1 MTFHCSTGTIV
12 ECQFCL
18 RFCDAAMSDGQAV
31 PLSTA
36 EKRKKAEL
44 AQLAG
49 LNFRAEALDVILE
62 LLAIGIAPSSLA
74 TVLNAVCRGPGGAAG
89 ARRQVPAAP
98 GAPSNA

>member
-1 MTFHCSTGTIV
+1 
-12 ECQFCL
+12 
-18 RFCDAAMSDGQAV
+18 MSDGQAA
-31 PLSTA
+31 PLSAA

-62 LLAIGIAPSSLA
+62 LLATGVAPNSLG
-74 TVLNAVCRGPGGAAG
+74 TVLHVVCRGPGGVAG

-98 GAPSNA
+98 GAPSDA